1 MAFYEDLVVSADELQ
16 KTLPEIEHQVSDF
29 ARKVYQTASVYEL
42 VGSGTGFISAWLGR
56 QELVG
61 QAGVFGVE
69 CSAEDWLHSTFFA
82 TRPETIPTVLI
93 SPPNSP
99 ARSRLEEVEG
109 YMAYLRRPL
118 CVIGQS
124 ISEATSVI
132 NLPYTDNELLNP
144 FLELAPVSLLAGE
157 ICELTG
163 EEYSRG
169 FRERWDFS
177 KGGAA
182 TENSE
187 IVILN

>member
-1 MAFYEDLVVSADELQ
+1 M
-16 KTLPEIEHQVSDF
+16 
-29 ARKVYQTASVYEL
+29 
-42 VGSGTGFISAWLGR
+42 
-56 QELVG
+56 
-61 QAGVFGVE
+61 
-69 CSAEDWLHSTFFA
+69 
-82 TRPETIPTVLI
+82 
-93 SPPNSP
+93 
-99 ARSRLEEVEG
+99 
-109 YMAYLRRPL
+109 
-118 CVIGQS
+118 
-124 ISEATSVI
+124 I

>member
-1 MAFYEDLVVSADELQ
+1 MAGASGAGG
-16 KTLPEIEHQVSDF
+16 
-29 ARKVYQTASVYEL
+29 TA
-42 VGSGTGFISAWLGR
+42 
-56 QELVG
+56 
-61 QAGVFGVE
+61 
-69 CSAEDWLHSTFFA
+69 
-82 TRPETIPTVLI
+82 RPETIPTVLI

-109 YMAYLRRPL
+109 YMTYLRRPL

-132 NLPYTDNELLNP
+132 KLPYTDNELLNP

-177 KGGAA
+177 KDGAA